1 MAHKKGVGSSD
12 NGRDSKSKRL
22 GVKLFGGQ
30 VVKPGN
36 VIIRQRG
43 TKFHAGENVYM
54 GKDHTLHASVIGHV
68 KFKRGRMDRTFVSVV
83 PILQEVEER
92 LDAPVAPK
100 KAPAPKKTAPVE
112 AVEETTVAPKKAPAA
127 KKTAPAEAVE
137 ETPVAP
143 VEEAPVADV
152 EAVVETADST
162 KTEQVEEL
170 AAPIIK
176 IPMTFT
182 LAEEAPAEEK
192 TKAKTSAS
200 AKITL
205 PSGKKIKADDLKLVE
220 GVGPKIEGLLQ
231 AAGIKTWADLAGAD
245 TDRLK
250 AILDEAGSQYNMHDP
265 STWAK
270 QAQLANDGNWEE
282 LETYQEHLK
291 GGREVGEEE

>member
-54 GKDHTLHASVIGHV
+54 GKDHTLHASALGHV

-83 PILQEVEER
+83 PFQEVEER
-92 LDAPVAPK
+92 LDAPVVTK
-100 KAPAPKKTAPVE
+100 KAPAPKKAAP
-112 AVEETTVAPKKAPAA
+112 
-127 KKTAPAEAVE
+127 
-137 ETPVAP
+137 
-143 VEEAPVADV
+143 V
-152 EAVVETADST
+152 EAVVETP
-162 KTEQVEEL
+162 VERVVE
-170 AAPIIK
+170 APV
-176 IPMTFT
+176 
-182 LAEEAPAEEK
+182 AEAPAAEAPVAEK
-192 TKAKTSAS
+192 TKAKASAS

-205 PSGKKIKADDLKLVE
+205 PSGKKVKADDLKLVE
-220 GVGPKIEGLLQ
+220 GVGPKIEGLLHD
-231 AAGIKTWADLAGAD
+231 AGIKTWADLAGTD

-270 QAQLANDGNWEE
+270 QAQLAQDGNWEE

-291 GGREVGEEE
+291 GGKEVGEEE